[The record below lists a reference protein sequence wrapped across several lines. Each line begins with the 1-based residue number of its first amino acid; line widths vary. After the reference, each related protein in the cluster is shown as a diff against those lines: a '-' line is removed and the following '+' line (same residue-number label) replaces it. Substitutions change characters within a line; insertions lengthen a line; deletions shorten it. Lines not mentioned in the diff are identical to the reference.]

1 MKLFLLPILAL
12 FCCGTAPLRQPETT
26 AKPTRTCTTS
36 ADPRMHLYDD
46 LDLELLGLNR
56 RAYEL
61 GVTGMQYVNKPK
73 PLLLLA
79 DMTQPSVNKRL
90 YVIDV
95 ANRKLLFQT
104 YVAHGQGSGTLRPR
118 QFSNVASS
126 MQSSLGFYRTMG
138 RYWGKHGLSLK
149 LKGLEPGI
157 NDRVFDRNI
166 VLHGAAY
173 VCEDTIRYTGM
184 LGRSQGCP
192 AVPDALSTP
201 IIKTVEGGAT
211 LFVYYPDSRYLATS
225 SFINGKREPVTVASR

>member
-1 MKLFLLPILAL
+1 
-12 FCCGTAPLRQPETT
+12 
-26 AKPTRTCTTS
+26 
-36 ADPRMHLYDD
+36 MHLYDD
-46 LDLELLGLNR
+46 LDLDRLGLNR

-61 GVTGMQYVNKPK
+61 GVSGMRYVQKPK

-90 YVIDV
+90 YVIDL
-95 ANRKLLFQT
+95 AHRKLLFQT
-104 YVAHGQGSGTLRPR
+104 YVAHGQGSGTLQPR
-118 QFSNVASS
+118 QFSNVAAS

-157 NDRVFDRNI
+157 NDEVFARNI
-166 VLHGAAY
+166 VLHGAGY
-173 VCEDTIRYTGM
+173 VCEDTIRQTGM

-201 IIKTVEGGAT
+201 IIDAVEGGAT
-211 LFVYYPDSRYLATS
+211 LFVYYPDNTYLARS
-225 SFINGKREPVTVASR
+225 AFVK